1 MCTHVHT
8 HSHAYAHTCT
18 CAHTHAHTCRLT
30 GPLGEQPWPYGTQG
44 TGPGHIEGAQGSTPR
59 PSVAIRIPGSL
70 VPRSPPCLPPPSTL
84 AQLTVS
90 VPVPHFL
97 GWRGSQAQAVRPGL
111 VPGALPAQPHPPTSL
126 LAVLLLP
133 ALRPLLGSW
142 CGVACCFPCY
152 CPRLCLGGGEV
163 GTWGLRAEGRGLG
176 VMRWVGDRC
185 RRQAGSGDEKR
196 GGRVLQDR
204 GG

>member
-70 VPRSPPCLPPPSTL
+70 VPRSPPCLPPPLTL

-90 VPVPHFL
+90 MPVPHFL
-97 GWRGSQAQAVRPGL
+97 GWRGSQARAVRPGL
-111 VPGALPAQPHPPTSL
+111 VPGALPAQHPPH
-126 LAVLLLP
+126 LAACCAPAPCPAPPAGQLVWCRLLLP
-133 ALRPLLGSW
+133 LLLPSPSSGRW
-142 CGVACCFPCY
+142 
-152 CPRLCLGGGEV
+152 GGGHM
-163 GTWGLRAEGRGLG
+163 GAEGRGQRFG
-176 VMRWVGDRC
+176 
-185 RRQAGSGDEKR
+185 GDEV
-196 GGRVLQDR
+196 GGGQVQASGRV
-204 GG
+204 GC

>member
-70 VPRSPPCLPPPSTL
+70 VPRSPPCLPLPSPL

-97 GWRGSQAQAVRPGL
+97 GWRGSQARAGAGRP
-111 VPGALPAQPHPPTSL
+111 PGTAPPPPRCLLCSCSLPCAPCWAAGVVSPAASPATALAF
-126 LAVLLLP
+126 V
-133 ALRPLLGSW
+133 W
-142 CGVACCFPCY
+142 
-152 CPRLCLGGGEV
+152 EV
-163 GTWGLRAEGRGLG
+163 G
-176 VMRWVGDRC
+176 RW
-185 RRQAGSGDEKR
+185 AH
-196 GGRVLQDR
+196 GG
-204 GG
+204 